1 MTSSLE
7 SFMSELLNQL
17 NEYSL
22 LTGRQC
28 IVVDPDR
35 DICFR
40 NSTTHNH
47 TLVESL
53 NPIYKQMKTK
63 NQSNKQTD
71 KKANTNL
78 NNFVLYF
85 SSLYDSTIEHALG
98 PQHIACCSRLG
109 T

>member
-47 TLVESL
+47 TPVESL

-63 NQSNKQTD
+63 KTINQTY

-78 NNFVLYF
+78 NNFVLCF

-98 PQHIACCSRLG
+98 PQHIVCCSRLG